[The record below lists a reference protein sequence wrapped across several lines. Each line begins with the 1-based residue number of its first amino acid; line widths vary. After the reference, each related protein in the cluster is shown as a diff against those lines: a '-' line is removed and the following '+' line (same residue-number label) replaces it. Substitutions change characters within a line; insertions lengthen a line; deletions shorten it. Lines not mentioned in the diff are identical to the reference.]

1 MKKLLTAVVVAV
13 VLPAAVALAEIKK
26 THPVQAEIVKVDTAA
41 KAVTFKF
48 EGVEKTAP
56 CSSLCPSQIKALKA
70 GDSVTLTCV
79 DEADAKG
86 CKEITFV
93 KKPVAKRAPAKK

>member
-1 MKKLLTAVVVAV
+1 MKKLLTAVVVAA

-26 THPVQAEIVKVDTAA
+26 THPVQAEIVKVDIAA

-48 EGVEKTAP
+48 EGAEKTAP
-56 CSSLCPSQIKALKA
+56 CGGLCPVQIKKLKP
-70 GDSVTLTCV
+70 GDMVTLTCV

-86 CKEITFV
+86 CKEITSV
-93 KKPVAKRAPAKK
+93 RKPVAKRAPAKE